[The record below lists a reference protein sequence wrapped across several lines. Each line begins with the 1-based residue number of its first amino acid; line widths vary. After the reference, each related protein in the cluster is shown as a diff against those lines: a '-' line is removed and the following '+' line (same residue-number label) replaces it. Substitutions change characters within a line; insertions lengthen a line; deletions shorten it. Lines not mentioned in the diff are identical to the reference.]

1 MAKFTTSADFTR
13 RLRTPDRSP
22 NKTLMTPTQAN
33 QTSTFAILKSDPIMA
48 KIISINMV
56 QDHSV
61 LSLIEASKRKTSNN

>member
-1 MAKFTTSADFTR
+1 MIAT
-13 RLRTPDRSP
+13 
-22 NKTLMTPTQAN
+22 MTPTQAN

-61 LSLIEASKRKTSNN
+61 LSFLEASKRKTLNN